1 MIQNPN
7 PTGID
12 ARGLGPFIIA
22 QIHVNGTVTIERL
35 DNLYERINIR
45 HHPYHQQLGAHSV
58 IAWSE

>member
-22 QIHVNGTVTIERL
+22 QIHVNGTVTIEHL
-35 DNLYERINIR
+35 NNLYASSLLSAAIE
-45 HHPYHQQLGAHSV
+45 GTV
-58 IAWSE
+58 